1 MDRQTLAG
9 NDLLV
14 ETLMAN
20 RAALVDAAQPIVGD
34 RSRAEDV
41 VQDAYLKLGQGPA
54 GRMPERPL
62 AYLYRMVRNLA
73 IDHARRLT
81 LERRHGAGEA
91 VPETVATAEP
101 NPEEA
106 LVARDSLRRL
116 AAALGELPPRT
127 RAVFEM
133 SRVGGRNA
141 EQIAAALGIS
151 VSLVYTLLRDAMTHC
166 RARMYGGGE
175 DV

>member
-1 MDRQTLAG
+1 
-9 NDLLV
+9 
-14 ETLMAN
+14 MAN

-41 VQDAYLKLGQGPA
+41 VQDAYLKLDQTPA
-54 GRMPERPL
+54 EAVPDRPL

-81 LERRHGAGEA
+81 LERRHGAGEP

-101 NPEEA
+101 SPEEA
-106 LVARDSLRRL
+106 LVARDTLRRL
-116 AAALGELPPRT
+116 AEALAELPPRT
-127 RAVFEM
+127 RTVFEM

-166 RARMYGGGE
+166 RARLYGGAQ

>member
-1 MDRQTLAG
+1 
-9 NDLLV
+9 
-14 ETLMAN
+14 MAN

-41 VQDAYLKLGQGPA
+41 VQDAYLKLHQPA
-54 GRMPERPL
+54 EGTMPERPL

-81 LERRHGAGEA
+81 LERRHGAGEP
-91 VPETVATAEP
+91 VPDTVPTADP
-101 NPEEA
+101 NPEDA
-106 LVARDSLRRL
+106 LVARDTLRRL
-116 AAALGELPPRT
+116 SAALAELPPRT
-127 RAVFEM
+127 RTVFEM

-141 EQIAAALGIS
+141 EQIAEALGIS

-166 RARMYGGGE
+166 RARLYGAR